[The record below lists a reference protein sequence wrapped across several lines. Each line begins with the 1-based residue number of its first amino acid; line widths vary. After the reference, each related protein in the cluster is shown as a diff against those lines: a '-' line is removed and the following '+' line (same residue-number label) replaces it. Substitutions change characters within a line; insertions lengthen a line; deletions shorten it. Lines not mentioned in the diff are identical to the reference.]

1 MNNTQ
6 LVKNILKGDK
16 VAVARAISLVENEH
30 KEADKLLSNLYCY
43 VGKAKRIGITGP
55 PGIGK
60 STLVNE
66 LVIALRKQN
75 KKVGVIAID
84 PSSIFSGGAILGDR
98 IRMSTCRGGSA
109 SSTRGGPASGGG
121 GQKIGIDD
129 GVFIRSMATRGMH
142 GGLNRT
148 ATEVA
153 DILDA
158 SGKDYIIF
166 ETVGVG
172 QSEVE
177 IFRTADVTVVVLSP
191 ESGDSIQAMK
201 SGLMEIA
208 DIISVNKC
216 DLPGADVFVSNL
228 RNTLEISRSR
238 DTRCAIR
245 DTRIPHPASRIPIV
259 KTQATQGIGITELLD
274 TITDY
279 LGRIAQ
285 SGQLAIKRQEL
296 LKERIKSLILCKI
309 ENTITEHPQI
319 TRQIEEYVQECS
331 LNVSRNNRDSAAASQ
346 EFKGSKGR
354 NKITPYELVDK
365 VIRKVVN

>member
-6 LVKNILKGDK
+6 LVKGILNGHK
-16 VAVARAISLVENEH
+16 VAISRAISLVENEH
-30 KEADKLLSNLYCY
+30 KEADKLLSQLYCY

-66 LVIALRKQN
+66 LVIALRKQH

-98 IRMSTCRGGSA
+98 IRM
-109 SSTRGGPASGGG
+109 
-121 GQKIGIDD
+121 QQIGVDEN
-129 GVFIRSMATRGMH
+129 VFIRSMATRGMH

-208 DIISVNKC
+208 DIIAVNKS
-216 DLPGADVFVSNL
+216 DLPGADAFVGNL
-228 RNTLEISRSR
+228 RNTLEISRS
-238 DTRCAIR
+238 TRHAPR
-245 DTRIPHPASRIPIV
+245 STLALPIV
-259 KTQATQGIGITELLD
+259 KTQANQGIGITELLD
-274 TITDY
+274 TITGY
-279 LGRIAQ
+279 LGKIVQ
-285 SGQLAIKRQEL
+285 SGQLVVKRQEL

-309 ENTITEHPQI
+309 ENTITTHPQI
-319 TRQIEEYVQECS
+319 TKQIEEYLKKC
-331 LNVSRNNRDSAAASQ
+331 NT
-346 EFKGSKGR
+346 KP
-354 NKITPYELVDK
+354 KITPYELVDK
-365 VIRKVVN
+365 VIKKVVRK

>member
-30 KEADKLLSNLYCY
+30 KEADKLLSLLYCY

-66 LVIALRKQN
+66 LVIALRKQH

-98 IRMSTCRGGSA
+98 IRM
-109 SSTRGGPASGGG
+109 
-121 GQKIGIDD
+121 QQIGVDED
-129 GVFIRSMATRGMH
+129 VFIRSMATRGMH

-319 TRQIEEYVQECS
+319 TRQIEEYLKTCGV
-331 LNVSRNNRDSAAASQ
+331 
-346 EFKGSKGR
+346 KP
-354 NKITPYELVDK
+354 KITPYELVDK
-365 VIRKVVN
+365 VIKKVVKC

>member
-6 LVKNILKGDK
+6 LVKNILKGHK
-16 VAVARAISLVENEH
+16 VAVSRAISLVENEH
-30 KEADKLLSNLYCY
+30 KEADKLLSQLYCY

-66 LVIALRKQN
+66 LVIAMRKQN

-98 IRMSTCRGGSA
+98 IRM
-109 SSTRGGPASGGG
+109 
-121 GQKIGIDD
+121 QQIGVDEN
-129 GVFIRSMATRGMH
+129 VFIRSMATRGVH

-148 ATEVA
+148 ASEVA

-158 SGKDYIIF
+158 AGKDYIIF

-208 DIISVNKC
+208 DIIAVNKS
-216 DLPGADVFVSNL
+216 DLPGADAFVGNL
-228 RNTLEISRSR
+228 RNTLEISRSGR
-238 DTRCAIR
+238 GNNKHIAI
-245 DTRIPHPASRIPIV
+245 I
-259 KTQATQGIGITELLD
+259 KTQANQGIGITELLD
-274 TITDY
+274 TITGY
-279 LGRIAQ
+279 LGQIAQ

-309 ENTITEHPQI
+309 ENTITTHPQI
-319 TRQIEEYVQECS
+319 TRQIEEYLKEC
-331 LNVSRNNRDSAAASQ
+331 NT
-346 EFKGSKGR
+346 KP
-354 NKITPYELVDK
+354 KITPYELVDK
-365 VIRKVVN
+365 VIKRVVK

>member
-6 LVKNILKGDK
+6 LVKNILKGEK
-16 VAVARAISLVENEH
+16 VAISRAISLVENEH
-30 KEADKLLSNLYCY
+30 KEADKLLSQLYCY

-66 LVIALRKQN
+66 LVIALRKQH

-109 SSTRGGPASGGG
+109 SG

-129 GVFIRSMATRGMH
+129 GVFIRSMATRGVH

-148 ATEVA
+148 ASEVA

-158 SGKDYIIF
+158 SGKEYIIF

-208 DIISVNKC
+208 DIIAVNKS
-216 DLPGADVFVSNL
+216 DLPGADAFVGNL
-228 RNTLEISRSR
+228 RNTLEISRSGR
-238 DTRCAIR
+238 TTNKHIA
-245 DTRIPHPASRIPIV
+245 IV
-259 KTQATQGIGITELLD
+259 KTQANQGIGITELLD
-274 TITDY
+274 TITGY
-279 LGRIAQ
+279 LGQIAQ
-285 SGQLAIKRQEL
+285 SGQLAVKRQEL

-319 TRQIEEYVQECS
+319 TKQIGEYMQECS
-331 LNVSRNNRDSAAASQ
+331 SNVQ
-346 EFKGSKGR
+346 GLKGSRGR
-354 NKITPYELVDK
+354 KKITPYELVDK
-365 VIRKVVN
+365 VIKKVVKK

>member
-6 LVKNILKGDK
+6 LLKGILKGDK
-16 VAVARAISLVENEH
+16 VAVARAISMVENEH
-30 KEADKLLSNLYCY
+30 QEADKLLSQLYCY

-66 LVIALRKQN
+66 LVIALRKQH

-98 IRMSTCRGGSA
+98 IRM
-109 SSTRGGPASGGG
+109 
-121 GQKIGIDD
+121 QQIGVDEN
-129 GVFIRSMATRGMH
+129 VFIRSMATRGVH

-148 ATEVA
+148 ASEVA

-208 DIISVNKC
+208 DIIAVNKS
-216 DLPGADVFVSNL
+216 DLPGADAFVGNL
-228 RNTLEISRSR
+228 RNTLEISRSTRHAQSLSRQRR
-238 DTRCAIR
+238 DSTLG
-245 DTRIPHPASRIPIV
+245 IPIV
-259 KTQATQGIGITELLD
+259 KTQANQGIGITELLD
-274 TITDY
+274 TITGY
-279 LGRIAQ
+279 LGQIAQ

-319 TRQIEEYVQECS
+319 TRQIEEYIRKCGI
-331 LNVSRNNRDSAAASQ
+331 
-346 EFKGSKGR
+346 KP
-354 NKITPYELVDK
+354 KITPYELVDK
-365 VIRKVVN
+365 VIRKVVKK

>member
-1 MNNTQ
+1 MSNTQ
-6 LVKNILKGDK
+6 LIKNILKGDK
-16 VAVARAISLVENEH
+16 VAISRAISFVENEH
-30 KEADKLLSNLYCY
+30 KKADKLLSQLYCY

-66 LVIALRKQN
+66 LVIALRKQH

-98 IRMSTCRGGSA
+98 IRMFACQSGSA
-109 SSTRGGPASGGG
+109 SG
-121 GQKIGIDD
+121 GQTAKTDED
-129 GVFIRSMATRGMH
+129 VFIRSMATRGVH

-148 ATEVA
+148 ASEVA

-158 SGKDYIIF
+158 AGKDYIIF

-208 DIISVNKC
+208 DIIAVNKC
-216 DLPGADVFVSNL
+216 DLPGADAFVASL
-228 RNTLEISRSR
+228 RNTLEISRS
-238 DTRCAIR
+238 TRHALR
-245 DTRIPHPASRIPIV
+245 STLGIPIA
-259 KTQATQGIGITELLD
+259 KTQANQSLGTTELLD
-274 TITDY
+274 CLTDY
-279 LGRIAQ
+279 LNDLDK
-285 SGQLAIKRQEL
+285 SGQLAFRRSRL
-296 LKERIKSLILCKI
+296 LQDRIKSLILCKL
-309 ENTITEHPQI
+309 ETII
-319 TRQIEEYVQECS
+319 MDDSKVAGQIEKYVSGDC
-331 LNVSRNNRDSAAASQ
+331 RKA
-346 EFKGSKGR
+346 
-354 NKITPYELVDK
+354 TPYEFVDK
-365 VIRKVVN
+365 IIKSVLGEKK

>member
-1 MNNTQ
+1 MTNK
-6 LVKNILKGDK
+6 LVKSIIKGNK
-16 VAVARAISLVENEH
+16 ISISRAISLVENES
-30 KEADKLLSNLYCY
+30 KEADKLLVLLYSY

-66 LVIALRKQN
+66 LVIALRKRN

-98 IRMSTCRGGSA
+98 IRMSACRRDLA
-109 SSTRGGPASGGG
+109 SG
-121 GQKIGIDD
+121 GQKIGVDD
-129 GVFIRSMATRGMH
+129 EVFIRSMATRGMH

-148 ATEVA
+148 ASEVA

-158 SGKDYIIF
+158 SGKDYVIF

-177 IFRTADVTVVVLSP
+177 IFRTVDVTVLVLSP

-208 DIISVNKC
+208 DIIAVNKS
-216 DLPGADVFVSNL
+216 DLPGVDAFVSNL

-238 DTRCAIR
+238 NADFGMRNADLPSHHSQFAIR
-245 DTRIPHPASRIPIV
+245 HSQLAIPII
-259 KTQATQGIGITELLD
+259 KTQANQNIGIEELLNS
-274 TITDY
+274 ITDY
-279 LGRIAQ
+279 LNNLDKT
-285 SGQLAIKRQEL
+285 GQLQERRKRL
-296 LKERIKSLILCKI
+296 LQDRIKSLILCRLGNMITDNPKI
-309 ENTITEHPQI
+309 TKQI
-319 TRQIEEYVQECS
+319 DSY
-331 LNVSRNNRDSAAASQ
+331 LNNDGLRDH
-346 EFKGSKGR
+346 K
-354 NKITPYELVDK
+354 KITPYEFVDK
-365 VIRKVVN
+365 IIKKTIK

>member
-6 LVKNILKGDK
+6 LLKGILKGDK
-16 VAVARAISLVENEH
+16 VAVSRAISMVENEH
-30 KEADKLLSNLYCY
+30 QEADKLLSQLYCY

-66 LVIALRKQN
+66 LVIAMRKQN

-98 IRMSTCRGGSA
+98 IRM
-109 SSTRGGPASGGG
+109 
-121 GQKIGIDD
+121 QQIGVDEN
-129 GVFIRSMATRGMH
+129 VFIRSMATRGVH

-148 ATEVA
+148 ASEVA

-208 DIISVNKC
+208 DIITGNGV
-216 DLPGADVFVSNL
+216 
-228 RNTLEISRSR
+228 
-238 DTRCAIR
+238 
-245 DTRIPHPASRIPIV
+245 
-259 KTQATQGIGITELLD
+259 
-274 TITDY
+274 
-279 LGRIAQ
+279 
-285 SGQLAIKRQEL
+285 
-296 LKERIKSLILCKI
+296 
-309 ENTITEHPQI
+309 
-319 TRQIEEYVQECS
+319 
-331 LNVSRNNRDSAAASQ
+331 
-346 EFKGSKGR
+346 
-354 NKITPYELVDK
+354 
-365 VIRKVVN
+365 

>member
-6 LVKNILKGDK
+6 LLKGILKGDK
-16 VAVARAISLVENEH
+16 VAVARAISMVENEH
-30 KEADKLLSNLYCY
+30 QEADKLLSQLYCY

-66 LVIALRKQN
+66 LVIALRKQH

-98 IRMSTCRGGSA
+98 IRM
-109 SSTRGGPASGGG
+109 
-121 GQKIGIDD
+121 QNIGVDEN
-129 GVFIRSMATRGMH
+129 VFIRSMATRGVH

-148 ATEVA
+148 ASEVA

-208 DIISVNKC
+208 DIIAVNKS
-216 DLPGADVFVSNL
+216 DLPGADAFVGNL
-228 RNTLEISRSR
+228 RNTLEISRSGR
-238 DTRCAIR
+238 TNKHIA
-245 DTRIPHPASRIPIV
+245 IV
-259 KTQATQGIGITELLD
+259 KAQANQGIGITELLD
-274 TITDY
+274 TITGY
-279 LGRIAQ
+279 LGQIAQ
-285 SGQLAIKRQEL
+285 SGQLAVKRQEL

-319 TRQIEEYVQECS
+319 TKQIEEYLKNCGV
-331 LNVSRNNRDSAAASQ
+331 
-346 EFKGSKGR
+346 KP
-354 NKITPYELVDK
+354 KITPYELVDK
-365 VIRKVVN
+365 VIRKVVKKQ

>member
-208 DIISVNKC
+208 DIIAVNKS
-216 DLPGADVFVSNL
+216 DLPGADIFVSNL
-228 RNTLEISRSR
+228 RNTLEFSRSTLHARSLSRPWR
-238 DTRCAIR
+238 DSTLG
-245 DTRIPHPASRIPIV
+245 IPII
-259 KTQATQGIGITELLD
+259 KTQANQGIGITELLD
-274 TITDY
+274 TVIGY
-279 LGRIAQ
+279 LGQIAQ
-285 SGQLAIKRQEL
+285 SGQLIIKRKEL

>member
-16 VAVARAISLVENEH
+16 VAVARAISMVENEH
-30 KEADKLLSNLYCY
+30 KEADKLLSQLYCH

-66 LVIALRKQN
+66 LVIALRKRKQ
-75 KKVGVIAID
+75 KVGVIAID

-98 IRMSTCRGGSA
+98 IRM
-109 SSTRGGPASGGG
+109 
-121 GQKIGIDD
+121 QQIGVDED
-129 GVFIRSMATRGMH
+129 VFIRSMATRGVH

-148 ATEVA
+148 ASEVA

-177 IFRTADVTVVVLSP
+177 IFRTADATVVVLSP

-208 DIISVNKC
+208 DIIAVNKC
-216 DLPGADVFVSNL
+216 DLPGADAFVGNL
-228 RNTLEISRSR
+228 RNTLEISRSGR
-238 DTRCAIR
+238 TTNKHIAI
-245 DTRIPHPASRIPIV
+245 A
-259 KTQATQGIGITELLD
+259 KTQANQGIGITELLD
-274 TITDY
+274 TITGY
-279 LGRIAQ
+279 LGQIAQ
-285 SGQLAIKRQEL
+285 SGQLAVKRQEL

-309 ENTITEHPQI
+309 ENTITTHPQI
-319 TRQIEEYVQECS
+319 TRQIGEYIQKCGT
-331 LNVSRNNRDSAAASQ
+331 
-346 EFKGSKGR
+346 KP
-354 NKITPYELVDK
+354 KITPYELVDK
-365 VIRKVVN
+365 IIRKVVKK

>member
-6 LVKNILKGDK
+6 LLKGILKGEK
-16 VAVARAISLVENEH
+16 VAVARAISMTENEH
-30 KEADKLLSNLYCY
+30 INSDKLLSQIYCH

-66 LVIALRKQN
+66 LVIALRKRN

-98 IRMSTCRGGSA
+98 IRM
-109 SSTRGGPASGGG
+109 
-121 GQKIGIDD
+121 QNIGIDED
-129 GVFIRSMATRGMH
+129 VFIRSMATRGVH

-148 ATEVA
+148 ASEVA

-208 DIISVNKC
+208 DIIAVNKS
-216 DLPGADVFVSNL
+216 DLPGADAFVGNL
-228 RNTLEISRSR
+228 RNTLEISRSGR
-238 DTRCAIR
+238 TTNKHIAI
-245 DTRIPHPASRIPIV
+245 A
-259 KTQATQGIGITELLD
+259 KTQANQGIGIPELLD
-274 TITDY
+274 TITGY
-279 LGRIAQ
+279 LGQIAQ
-285 SGQLAIKRQEL
+285 SGQLAVKRQEL

-319 TRQIEEYVQECS
+319 TRQIEKYIFTLS
-331 LNVSRNNRDSAAASQ
+331 PSGANVK
-346 EFKGSKGR
+346 KGGTKP
-354 NKITPYELVDK
+354 KVTPYEFVDK
-365 VIRKVVN
+365 IIRKVVKR

>member
-6 LVKNILKGDK
+6 LLKGILKGDK
-16 VAVARAISLVENEH
+16 VAISRAISLVENEH
-30 KEADKLLSNLYCY
+30 KEADKLLSQLYCY

-98 IRMSTCRGGSA
+98 IRM
-109 SSTRGGPASGGG
+109 
-121 GQKIGIDD
+121 QNIGVDEN
-129 GVFIRSMATRGMH
+129 VFIRSMATRGVH

-148 ATEVA
+148 ASEVA

-208 DIISVNKC
+208 DIIAVNKS
-216 DLPGADVFVSNL
+216 DLPGADAFVGNL
-228 RNTLEISRSR
+228 RNTLEISRSGR
-238 DTRCAIR
+238 GTNKHIAI
-245 DTRIPHPASRIPIV
+245 I
-259 KTQATQGIGITELLD
+259 KTQANQGIGITELLE
-274 TITDY
+274 TITGY
-279 LGRIAQ
+279 LGQIAQ
-285 SGQLAIKRQEL
+285 SGQLAVKRQEL

-319 TRQIEEYVQECS
+319 TRQIEEYIQKCS
-331 LNVSRNNRDSAAASQ
+331 T
-346 EFKGSKGR
+346 KP
-354 NKITPYELVDK
+354 KITPYELVDK
-365 VIRKVVN
+365 VIRKVIKK

>member
-6 LVKNILKGDK
+6 LLKGILKGDK
-16 VAVARAISLVENEH
+16 VAVSRAISMVENEH
-30 KEADKLLSNLYCY
+30 QEADKLLSQLYCY

-66 LVIALRKQN
+66 LVIAMRKQN

-98 IRMSTCRGGSA
+98 IRM
-109 SSTRGGPASGGG
+109 
-121 GQKIGIDD
+121 QQIGVDEN
-129 GVFIRSMATRGMH
+129 VFIRSMATRGVH

-148 ATEVA
+148 ASEVA

-208 DIISVNKC
+208 DIIAVNKS
-216 DLPGADVFVSNL
+216 DLPGADAFVGNL
-228 RNTLEISRSR
+228 RNTLEISRSGR
-238 DTRCAIR
+238 TNKHIA
-245 DTRIPHPASRIPIV
+245 IV
-259 KTQATQGIGITELLD
+259 KAQANQGIGITELLD
-274 TITDY
+274 TITGY
-279 LGRIAQ
+279 LGQIAQ
-285 SGQLAIKRQEL
+285 SGQLAVKRQEL

-319 TRQIEEYVQECS
+319 TKQIEEYLKNCGV
-331 LNVSRNNRDSAAASQ
+331 
-346 EFKGSKGR
+346 KP
-354 NKITPYELVDK
+354 KITPYELVDK
-365 VIRKVVN
+365 VIRKVVKKQ

>member
-1 MNNTQ
+1 MTNK
-6 LVKNILKGDK
+6 LVKSIVKGNK
-16 VAVARAISLVENEH
+16 IAISRAISLVENESG
-30 KEADKLLSNLYCY
+30 EADKLLASLYSY
-43 VGKAKRIGITGP
+43 VGKANRIGITGP

-66 LVIALRKQN
+66 LVIALRKRN

-98 IRMSTCRGGSA
+98 IRM
-109 SSTRGGPASGGG
+109 
-121 GQKIGIDD
+121 QKIGVDND
-129 GVFIRSMATRGMH
+129 VFIRSMATRGMH

-158 SGKDYIIF
+158 SGKEYIIF

-208 DIISVNKC
+208 DIIAVNKS
-216 DLPGADVFVSNL
+216 DLPGADAFVGSL
-228 RNTLEISRSR
+228 RNTLEISRSAR
-238 DTRCAIR
+238 GHHKSIA
-245 DTRIPHPASRIPIV
+245 IV
-259 KTQATQGIGITELLD
+259 KTQANQGIGIEELLNG
-274 TITDY
+274 ITDY
-279 LGRIAQ
+279 L
-285 SGQLAIKRQEL
+285 SNLDKTGQLVQRRRRL
-296 LKERIKSLILCKI
+296 LQDRIKSLILCRLENIITDNPKI
-309 ENTITEHPQI
+309 TKQI
-319 TRQIEEYVQECS
+319 DSY
-331 LNVSRNNRDSAAASQ
+331 LNND
-346 EFKGSKGR
+346 GSKALQ
-354 NKITPYELVDK
+354 KITPYELVDK
-365 VIRKVVN
+365 IIKGILK